1 MNPNDLNTGADS
13 SSAGMAQRKGV
24 NLDKL
29 LNPSSIAIIGASN
42 VPHKVGNN
50 VVKNLLD
57 YGFRGRI
64 YPINLK
70 EPTILGLKA
79 YKSVLD
85 VPDSIDLAVVAI
97 PARFVP
103 AAVEECGR
111 KGIPFVVVISAGF
124 GELGEEGK
132 HLEEELLRVAK
143 LHNVRVLGP
152 NCLGIIN
159 LSDNVNAS
167 FSSIMPHKGN
177 IAFISQSGALCSS
190 ILSLSV
196 EEDFGFS
203 KFISIGNKID
213 IDESDLLEYLG
224 KDPNTQV
231 VLLYL
236 ESIRDGR
243 RFLQVACEVV
253 KQKPIIL
260 VKGGVTEAGAKA
272 VSSHTGSMAGE
283 DAVFDAALKQ
293 CGVIRVECL
302 DELFDAAEIFSKVTR
317 VKNENLLIL
326 TNGGGLGVI
335 TVDSCAKRG
344 IRLAQLSESS
354 ISQLSTLLPGHANVG
369 NPLDIIGDAD
379 AKRFEHSLRIV
390 LRDKNVG
397 MVLVIVTPQSM
408 TEIVET
414 AEVIIKLV
422 KSAKKPIITNFI
434 GKERRMKIAQE
445 LLNDSGI
452 PNFEFPEMAINA
464 IRMLTTYNDY
474 LNLGKAKPRMLGFDK
489 SRVANIISNVKS
501 QGRNTLTLEEGFQV
515 LNAFNIRLPPQIFS
529 NKLEEHIEFFKTHGS
544 VVLKVDSH
552 QVLHKTDTGMV
563 SKRIDTEDELKAEFS
578 RLYNF
583 AAGQLKGF
591 KICAQV
597 FVKGVELIVGG
608 LRDAIF
614 GPVVSVGIGGI
625 LTEIIRDIGFRVA
638 PISDDEAEAMLKQ
651 LKGYKLLRGFRNMPP
666 VKIPQ
671 IVEMLHVLSTLLLE
685 IEEITEIE
693 VNPLIAGEHQSLP
706 VDILIK
712 LS

>member
-1 MNPNDLNTGADS
+1 
-13 SSAGMAQRKGV
+13 MAQRKGV

-272 VSSHTGSMAGE
+272 VSS
-283 DAVFDAALKQ
+283 
-293 CGVIRVECL
+293 
-302 DELFDAAEIFSKVTR
+302 
-317 VKNENLLIL
+317 
-326 TNGGGLGVI
+326 
-335 TVDSCAKRG
+335 
-344 IRLAQLSESS
+344 
-354 ISQLSTLLPGHANVG
+354 
-369 NPLDIIGDAD
+369 
-379 AKRFEHSLRIV
+379 
-390 LRDKNVG
+390 
-397 MVLVIVTPQSM
+397 
-408 TEIVET
+408 
-414 AEVIIKLV
+414 
-422 KSAKKPIITNFI
+422 
-434 GKERRMKIAQE
+434 
-445 LLNDSGI
+445 
-452 PNFEFPEMAINA
+452 
-464 IRMLTTYNDY
+464 
-474 LNLGKAKPRMLGFDK
+474 
-489 SRVANIISNVKS
+489 
-501 QGRNTLTLEEGFQV
+501 
-515 LNAFNIRLPPQIFS
+515 
-529 NKLEEHIEFFKTHGS
+529 
-544 VVLKVDSH
+544 
-552 QVLHKTDTGMV
+552 
-563 SKRIDTEDELKAEFS
+563 
-578 RLYNF
+578 
-583 AAGQLKGF
+583 
-591 KICAQV
+591 
-597 FVKGVELIVGG
+597 
-608 LRDAIF
+608 
-614 GPVVSVGIGGI
+614 
-625 LTEIIRDIGFRVA
+625 
-638 PISDDEAEAMLKQ
+638 
-651 LKGYKLLRGFRNMPP
+651 
-666 VKIPQ
+666 
-671 IVEMLHVLSTLLLE
+671 
-685 IEEITEIE
+685 
-693 VNPLIAGEHQSLP
+693 
-706 VDILIK
+706 
-712 LS
+712 